1 MRREIE
7 GQVIERFVA
16 CGDPREGFARIYC
29 DACRHEYLLAYSCK
43 TRYFC
48 PSCHQKRVLLYGE
61 WVEHNVLAAV
71 AHRQYVFTLPKLLRP
86 IFSRRR
92 SWLGELCRI
101 AARLLADAYTAAA
114 PDARPG
120 LILFVQTFGDLAN
133 FNPHLHVLAA
143 DGVFGAEGRF
153 IALPAVP
160 EALLAEGFRRAVLA
174 FLTANDAISEE
185 LCAKMLGWRHCG
197 GFSAHNQVRVAT
209 EDREGRMKL
218 AGYMIRAPMSL
229 EKMTYDAAT
238 GTVIYRSKMH
248 LGLKRNFQVMPGAQ
262 WLELLCKH
270 IPDRHEHL
278 VRYVGWY
285 SNRARGERA
294 KALKAQQPAK
304 TSPAPEAAVSEFATR
319 AKATWARLIRKVY
332 EADPLVC
339 PKCKGPMRVIALID
353 DPTVVR
359 RILEHLG
366 RWAPEPAE
374 RGPPAQGPEWPRN
387 AVIPITYHPVPDIA

>member
-1 MRREIE
+1 M
-7 GQVIERFVA
+7 
-16 CGDPREGFARIYC
+16 
-29 DACRHEYLLAYSCK
+29 
-43 TRYFC
+43 
-48 PSCHQKRVLLYGE
+48 YGE
-61 WVEHNVLAAV
+61 WVEQNVLAPV

-86 IFSRRR
+86 IFSRHRA
-92 SWLGELCRI
+92 WLGKLCRI

-143 DGVFGAEGRF
+143 DGVFGADGTF
-153 IALPAVP
+153 IAVAPVP
-160 EALLAEGFRRAVLA
+160 EALLAEGFRRAVLE
-174 FLTANDAISEE
+174 FLSANEALSEE
-185 LCAKMLGWRHCG
+185 LCAKMLGWRYCG
-197 GFSAHNQVRVAT
+197 GFSAHNQVRVAR
-209 EDREGRMKL
+209 EDREGRIKL
-218 AGYMIRAPMSL
+218 AGYMIGAPMSL

-248 LGLKRNFQVMPGAQ
+248 AGLKRNFQVMPGAQ

-304 TSPAPEAAVSEFATR
+304 TPPAAEAAVSEFATR

-353 DPTVVR
+353 DPAVVR

-374 RGPPAQGPEWPRN
+374 RGPPAQAPDWPQN
-387 AVIPITYHPVPDIA
+387 AVIPITYRPVPDIA